1 MIKSN
6 ARERIA
12 KKKVRIRK
20 KVSGTPERPRLSVY
34 GSLKHV
40 YAQLIDDTTG
50 KTIVATSTRSKSLQA
65 GLKEAKSAMQ
75 RYKLVGVEA
84 AKMAVEKKITQVVFD
99 RNGKLYHGRIKA
111 LADGAREGGLKF

>member
-1 MIKSN
+1 MIRIN

-12 KKKVRIRK
+12 KKKNRIRK
-20 KVSGTPERPRLSVY
+20 KVSGTPERPRLTVY

-40 YAQLIDDTTG
+40 YAQIIDDTTG
-50 KTIVATSTRSKSLQA
+50 KTLVAASTRTKAIQDE
-65 GLKEAKSAMQ
+65 LKNAKSAMD
-75 RYKLVGVEA
+75 RYKLIGVQA
-84 AKMAVEKKITQVVFD
+84 AKLAVEKKITQVVFD